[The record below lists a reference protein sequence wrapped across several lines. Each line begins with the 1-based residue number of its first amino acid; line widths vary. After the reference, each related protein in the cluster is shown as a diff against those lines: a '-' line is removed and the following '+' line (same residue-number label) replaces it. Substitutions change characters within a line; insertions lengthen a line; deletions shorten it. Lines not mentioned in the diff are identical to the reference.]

1 MYFAHDCGG
10 SFFVVANYNIY
21 YSINLVSEI
30 FEHLLKI
37 TATFSLTKN
46 TSKGICATIC
56 RYIYILY
63 HKSIY
68 IPMNGLSVAK

>member
-1 MYFAHDCGG
+1 MIVKVH
-10 SFFVVANYNIY
+10 FVVVASYNIY

-46 TSKGICATIC
+46 TSED
-56 RYIYILY
+56 IYILY
-63 HKSIY
+63 HISIY